1 MPSSRNSLLH
11 SISTSASLKSNSRLV
26 SRRLTTN
33 AETNIELT
41 SRKWLCLISQWLSRH
56 LNHHHQVNI
65 SNLVLHPLLK
75 KPVARPLAPLSLMNL
90 TPLPLKVAVKPSQF
104 LHKLLMKLQNTTCL
118 TAQILVLQLLT
129 KNSTRRP
136 LMWSPQ
142 LMSLSTPLVL
152 ADLTSPATQT
162 TKTHPIIRICNSQS
176 LRLLAAPRRLHL
188 YEMSGLSRPSY

>member
-1 MPSSRNSLLH
+1 MPSSPNSLLH

-56 LNHHHQVNI
+56 LNRHHQADI
-65 SNLVLHPLLK
+65 SFLVLHPHLK
-75 KPVARPLAPLSLMNL
+75 KLDARPLAPLSLMNL

-104 LHKLLMKLQNTTCL
+104 LHKLLMKLQNTTCHPSQL
-118 TAQILVLQLLT
+118 LALQLLT

-142 LMSLSTPLVL
+142 LMSLSTPLAL
-152 ADLTSPATQT
+152 ADLTTPATQT

-176 LRLLAAPRRLHL
+176 LRLLAAPRRLHH